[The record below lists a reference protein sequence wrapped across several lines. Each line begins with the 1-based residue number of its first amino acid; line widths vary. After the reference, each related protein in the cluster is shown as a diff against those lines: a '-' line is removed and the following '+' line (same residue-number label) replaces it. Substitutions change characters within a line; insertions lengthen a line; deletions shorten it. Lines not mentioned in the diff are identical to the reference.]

1 MFCVIWMFGLEI
13 MANLLK
19 SLQIS
24 LVWFTNITAFTT
36 GETWVSVLK
45 TNNSQQHKNF
55 LTKVA
60 VIIHVLI
67 QVYMSTFDI
76 R

>member
-1 MFCVIWMFGLEI
+1 MFGLEI
-13 MANLLK
+13 MANLVK

-36 GETWVSVLK
+36 GDNLSISVEDKYFRTTQELSDK
-45 TNNSQQHKNF
+45 SSCNNPCFDS
-55 LTKVA
+55 
-60 VIIHVLI
+60 I
-67 QVYMSTFDI
+67 YMSAFDI

>member
-1 MFCVIWMFGLEI
+1 MFGLEI
-13 MANLLK
+13 MANLVK

-36 GETWVSVLK
+36 GDNLSRPISVK
-45 TNNSQQHKNF
+45 TNNSEQHKNF

-67 QVYMSTFDI
+67 QFYMSAFDI